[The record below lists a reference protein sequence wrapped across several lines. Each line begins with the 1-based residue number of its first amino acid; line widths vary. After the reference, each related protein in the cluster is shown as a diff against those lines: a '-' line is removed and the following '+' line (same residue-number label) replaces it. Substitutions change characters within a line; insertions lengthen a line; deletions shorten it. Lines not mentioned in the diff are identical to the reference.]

1 MQTTCKHISA
11 LGKGPCDCPDCPDEE
26 QGDKRGQSGFTLI
39 ELMVVLL
46 IIGILSAIA
55 IPTYLSQRK
64 NAQNTAAQS
73 TDRNALTAVQSV
85 YAQQNAYVVPAGAT
99 SGSSG
104 GTSGGTT
111 TPQPLDTATGI
122 TYMQSQ
128 EPALKWSASSVSA
141 LNSVSIATFDKA
153 GGSGEPQSIVI
164 TSWTPGGTCWSLAS
178 IGQASSTSGLAA
190 GTWYNKSTATGG
202 SCTAAVPTSTTGWS
216 TTWP

>member
-1 MQTTCKHISA
+1 MQTTCKHISV

-99 SGSSG
+99 SG
-104 GTSGGTT
+104 TSGGTT
-111 TPQPLDTATGI
+111 TSGTSASAFA

-141 LNSVSIATFDKA
+141 LNSVSIATFDNA

-190 GTWYNKSTATGG
+190 GTWYSKSKSSGGACTAT
-202 SCTAAVPTSTTGWS
+202 VPTSTTGWS